1 MGEVFDWEEEF
12 RPLDDEAVDSLLA
25 LTENLKIIKEN
36 AGLSHDDRAVLE
48 QALHQLPRLL
58 AMTVGGYSLYIT
70 SLDHASALS
79 AEVDRLIQLCN
90 SAGVDEL
97 SSWSVANDSFKIF
110 VGEISGGD
118 SDE

>member
-12 RPLDDEAVDSLLA
+12 RPLDDDAVDSILSLA
-25 LTENLKIIKEN
+25 ENLQKLKEKQWFS
-36 AGLSHDDRAVLE
+36 ADEHLTLE
-48 QALHQLPRLL
+48 QAAHQLPRLL

-79 AEVDRLIQLCN
+79 AEVDRLIGLCN
-90 SAGVDEL
+90 EAGVDEL

-118 SDE
+118 PDE